1 MMTEAFPL
9 QWPPG
14 KPRTP
19 RARIELSRFSPGDRP
34 QECRAVQEELARLGA
49 RNVVIST
56 NIRLR
61 NDGLPYANDKAP
73 ADQGVAV
80 YFTYAGGQK
89 CFACDRWWTIEE
101 NLRAVWK
108 SIEAIRGLERWGSKS
123 FVDAAFTGFAAL
135 PAPGAARAW
144 WDVLG
149 VSQHATVDQI
159 NAAYREKAKSAHS
172 DAGGSDAAMSE
183 LNVARDQGLK
193 ARSE

>member
-1 MMTEAFPL
+1 MTEAFPL